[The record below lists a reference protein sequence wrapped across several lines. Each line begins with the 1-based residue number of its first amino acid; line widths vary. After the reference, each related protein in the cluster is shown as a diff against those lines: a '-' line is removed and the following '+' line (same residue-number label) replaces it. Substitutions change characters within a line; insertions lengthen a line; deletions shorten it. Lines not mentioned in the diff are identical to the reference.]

1 MLNPKSLLAVLSMS
15 VLLTA
20 CFGGGGGGSGS
31 SSSGGGRLGSHQ
43 AQFVDAPTQGLQYY
57 QDGESFEY
65 RTTEANGVF
74 YCNPGSTVT
83 FSLRAG
89 YNADLGSVTCGADVV
104 FPRDLSGDSEVPKY
118 LALLLHTLDSR
129 FDGLDYSF
137 SAGANGTIVIAK
149 ENINILAQANLDFDP
164 NDVNSI
170 MGTINELRGIRCL
183 KQYVHWPLSSGEDR
197 GALETQCKIDNA
209 EWRTLA
215 NAELTQVIAD
225 MDTHL
230 TTSELIYSV
239 AKDDDTATA
248 VTVEQLRSNII
259 ENSNNEYTLISG
271 DSNEYTTNWK
281 CAPYNYNGLESV
293 VIGSKEFVSQ
303 SGVSYQMDVCTVIS
317 NNHPSLSSAGT
328 VFVRGGIVQVLGQDT
343 PSEAEVLSGTNAVRT
358 TDLKM
363 GKFFVKEGQYSF
375 GYSCDANSS
384 DAFLMS
390 SCNL

>member
-1 MLNPKSLLAVLSMS
+1 MLSSKSLLAVLSMS

-31 SSSGGGRLGSHQ
+31 SGSGSGRLGSHQ

-57 QDGESFEY
+57 QDSESFEY
-65 RTTEANGVF
+65 RTTEENGIF

-89 YNADLGSVTCGADVV
+89 FGADLGSVTCGADVV

-118 LALLLHTLDSR
+118 LALLLHTLDTR

-137 SAGANGTIVIAK
+137 SAGVDGTIVIAQ
-149 ENINILAQANLDFDP
+149 ENINLLEEANLDFNP
-164 NDVNSI
+164 SDVNSI

-183 KQYVHWPLSSGEDR
+183 KQIGQWPVGSGQDR
-197 GALETQCKIDNA
+197 GALETQCKIDNT

-215 NAELTQVIAD
+215 NAELTAVIED

-230 TTSELIYSV
+230 TTSEILFSV
-239 AKDDDTATA
+239 AQAEDTATA

-259 ENSNNEYTLISG
+259 ANFNNEYTLISG

-293 VIGSKEFVSQ
+293 VIGGKEFVSQ
-303 SGVSYQMDVCTVIS
+303 SGASYQMDVCTVIL

-363 GKFFVKEGQYSF
+363 GKFFVKDGQYGF
-375 GYSCDANSS
+375 GYSCDANAG